1 MTGYGPRQC
10 SEPLMYCADTHQTRE
25 GPLYSLSVDLPQGT
39 LENLDL
45 PTSTSE
51 LRLVVD
57 IFKSRKVK

>member
-1 MTGYGPRQC
+1 
-10 SEPLMYCADTHQTRE
+10 MYCADTHQTRE